1 MYAVYDRMRERITF
15 ACRIVAGYRGQW
27 REGVTLAPLPDG
39 LGGWP
44 EGRGWPDGTV
54 GVSVADGSY
63 YRVFTYASD
72 MEGSGFRPTGMSY
85 GGVCETFPLPS

>member
-1 MYAVYDRMRERITF
+1 M
-15 ACRIVAGYRGQW
+15 AGG
-27 REGVTLAPLPDG
+27 DG
-39 LGGWP
+39 RHL
-44 EGRGWPDGTV
+44 R
-54 GVSVADGSY
+54 VADGSD